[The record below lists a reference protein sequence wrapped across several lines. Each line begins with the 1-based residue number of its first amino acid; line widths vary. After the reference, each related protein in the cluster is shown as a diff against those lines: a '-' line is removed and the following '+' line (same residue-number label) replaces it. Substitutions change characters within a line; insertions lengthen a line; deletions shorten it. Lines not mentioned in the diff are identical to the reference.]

1 VGAVEELLS
10 ITEALELVLR
20 HVQPLEAEDIA
31 LDDAAGRVLAA
42 PAAATVDLPS
52 FPASAM
58 DGFAVRAADVPATL
72 PIVARV
78 AAGRPVTQ
86 ELGAGEA
93 MGISTGGVVP
103 NGADSVVPIEDVEER
118 DGALVVTGEVAE
130 GANVRPRGGD
140 LRAGDPVVEAGVRLG
155 PVHLGALAAAG
166 VTTVSVSRFP
176 RVVLA
181 VTGTELRSTGEP
193 LGPGE
198 IYDAN
203 GVILATQIG
212 STGAT
217 AERLPPVKDDVEST
231 RAAIEHGLEADM
243 LITSGGVSVGVHD
256 LVRTIEGDLGVEEI
270 FWRVAVRPGKPV
282 AFGVRGRTLVFG
294 LPGNPVSSLVG
305 FELFVRPALLAMQGL
320 EEPRPAFKPGRLG
333 RPVRLV
339 ERDSLL
345 RARTR
350 VDDGAVVLDPLTG
363 QESHMIARA
372 AMADALVLVPRGEG
386 ELAAGT
392 TVSYLSL

>member
-1 VGAVEELLS
+1 VDELLS
-10 ITEALELVLR
+10 ITEALELVLGR
-20 HVQPLEAEDIA
+20 VQRLEVEDVV
-31 LDDAAGRVLAA
+31 LDEAAGRVLAE
-42 PAAATVDLPS
+42 PAAAAVDLPS

-58 DGFAVRAADVPATL
+58 DGFAIRAADVPATL

-78 AAGRPVTQ
+78 AAGRPVAR
-86 ELGAGEA
+86 ELAAGEA

-103 NGADSVVPIEDVEER
+103 DGADSVVPIEDVEER
-118 DGALVVTGEVAE
+118 DGALVVPGNVVE
-130 GANVRPRGGD
+130 GANVRPRAGD
-140 LRAGDPVVEAGVRLG
+140 LRAGDPVVGAGVRLG

-166 VTTVSVSRFP
+166 VTTVRVSRFP

-181 VTGTELRSTGEP
+181 VTGTELRSAGET
-193 LGPGE
+193 LERGE

-203 GVILATQIG
+203 GVILATQIR

-217 AERLPPVKDDVEST
+217 VERLPPVKDDADST
-231 RAAIEHGLEADM
+231 RAAIERGLEADV

-256 LVRTIEGDLGVEEI
+256 LVRTTEAELGVEEV

-282 AFGVRGRTLVFG
+282 AFGVRGGTLIFG

-320 EEPRPAFKPGRLG
+320 EDPRPAFKPGRLG

-350 VDDGAVVLDPLTG
+350 VDDGAVMLDPLTG

-372 AMADALVLVPRGEG
+372 AMADALVLVPGGEG

-392 TVSYLSL
+392 AVSYLSL